1 MDIKEQKEQ
10 QPAQKKTQTQQIVEQ
25 LEKGVSEVYK
35 SEQYKQYLSVMSKF
49 HSYSYNNILLIAMQC
64 PSATMVAGYES
75 WQRLFKRHVS
85 KGEKAIKILAPCP
98 YKKVILQDVTDPITH
113 QPIRDAQGNTVKE
126 KVQITIPAF
135 RPVSVFDVSQTEGEP
150 LPEMATVQELIGEVD
165 GFDALQEII
174 ESMAPCAIYHRDIEG
189 SAKGYFSP
197 DKNEIV
203 IKNGLAQQQEI
214 KTMIHEIAH
223 SLLHNSEKIKES
235 KTKISRNDMEVQ
247 AESVAYTVCSA
258 LGIDTSEYSFGYI
271 AGWSQGKDIKEL
283 KSALDLICDTAS
295 SMIFHI
301 ENKLTERYEEKYG
314 KKHGESALVETI
326 GEMEKTQKHRG
337 LHK

>member
-1 MDIKEQKEQ
+1 MEIKEKIE

-25 LEKGVSEVYK
+25 LEKGVSEVFE
-35 SEQYKQYLSVMSKF
+35 SDQYKQYLQVMSKF

-64 PSATMVAGYES
+64 PGATMVAGYES

-98 YKKVILQDVTDPITH
+98 YKKVIMQDVTDPITH
-113 QPIRDAQGNTVKE
+113 QPLKNSNGEVIKE

-150 LPEMATVQELIGEVD
+150 LPEMASVQELIGEVD
-165 GFDALQEII
+165 GFDTLQEIV
-174 ESMAPCAIYHRDIEG
+174 ESMAPCAVYHKDIEG
-189 SAKGYFSP
+189 SAKGYYSP
-197 DKNEIV
+197 ADNQIV
-203 IKNGLAQQQEI
+203 IKNGLSQQQEI

-223 SLLHNSEKIKES
+223 SLLHNSEKMKD
-235 KTKISRNDMEVQ
+235 KKISRNDMEVQ

-258 LGIDTSEYSFGYI
+258 LGIDTSDYSFGYI
-271 AGWSQGKDIKEL
+271 AGWSNGKDIKEL
-283 KSALDLICDTAS
+283 KNALDLICDTSS

-314 KKHGESALVETI
+314 KNHGEAASIEI
-326 GEMEKTQKHRG
+326 MGELEKAGKRKGMHM
-337 LHK
+337 

>member
-1 MDIKEQKEQ
+1 MDTKIIDQE

-25 LEKGVSEVYK
+25 LEKGVSEVFE
-35 SEQYKQYLSVMSKF
+35 SDQYKQYLQVMSKF

-64 PSATMVAGYES
+64 PGATMVAGYES
-75 WQRLFKRHVS
+75 WQRLFKRHVC

-98 YKKVILQDVTDPITH
+98 YKKVIMQDVTDPITH
-113 QPIRDAQGNTVKE
+113 QPLKNSNGEVIKE

-165 GFDALQEII
+165 GFDTLQEIV
-174 ESMAPCAIYHRDIEG
+174 ESMAPCAVYHKDIEG
-189 SAKGYFSP
+189 SAKGYYSP
-197 DKNEIV
+197 ADNQIV
-203 IKNGLAQQQEI
+203 IKNGLSQQQEI

-223 SLLHNSEKIKES
+223 SLLHNSEKMKD
-235 KTKISRNDMEVQ
+235 KKISRNDMEVQ

-258 LGIDTSEYSFGYI
+258 LGIDTSDYSFGYI
-271 AGWSQGKDIKEL
+271 AGWSNGKDIKEL
-283 KSALDLICDTAS
+283 KNALDLICDTSS

-314 KKHGESALVETI
+314 KNHGEAASIEI
-326 GEMEKTQKHRG
+326 MGELEKAGKRKGMHM
-337 LHK
+337 

>member
-1 MDIKEQKEQ
+1 MDTLEKEQ

-25 LEKGVSEVYK
+25 LEKGVSEVFE
-35 SEQYKQYLSVMSKF
+35 SEQYKQYLQVMSKF

-64 PSATMVAGYES
+64 PGATMVAGYES

-98 YKKVILQDVTDPITH
+98 YKKVIMQDVTDPITH
-113 QPIRDAQGNTVKE
+113 QPIRDAQGEVIKE

-135 RPVSVFDVSQTEGEP
+135 RPVGVFDVSQTEGEP

-165 GFDALQEII
+165 GFDTLQEIV
-174 ESMAPCAIYHRDIEG
+174 ENMAPCPIYHRDIEG

-197 DKNEIV
+197 KENEIV

-214 KTMIHEIAH
+214 KTMIHEIVH
-223 SLLHNSEKIKES
+223 SLLHNSEKMKD
-235 KTKISRNDMEVQ
+235 KKISRNDMEVQ

-295 SMIFHI
+295 TMIFHV
-301 ENKLTERYEEKYG
+301 ENKLTERYKEKYG
-314 KKHGESALVETI
+314 KKHGESALVDIEGET
-326 GEMEKTQKHRG
+326 EKVQKHRG

>member
-1 MDIKEQKEQ
+1 MDTKIIDQE

-25 LEKGVSEVYK
+25 LEKGVSEVFE
-35 SEQYKQYLSVMSKF
+35 SDQYKQYLQVMSKF

-64 PSATMVAGYES
+64 PGATMVAGYES

-98 YKKVILQDVTDPITH
+98 YKKVIMQDVTDPITH
-113 QPIRDAQGNTVKE
+113 QPLKNSNGEVIKE

-165 GFDALQEII
+165 GFDTLQEIV
-174 ESMAPCAIYHRDIEG
+174 ESMAPCAVYHKDIEG
-189 SAKGYFSP
+189 SAKGYYSP
-197 DKNEIV
+197 ADNQMV
-203 IKNGLAQQQEI
+203 IKNGLSQQQEI

-223 SLLHNSEKIKES
+223 SLLHNSEKMKD
-235 KTKISRNDMEVQ
+235 KKISRNDMEVQ

-258 LGIDTSEYSFGYI
+258 LGIDTSDYSFGYI
-271 AGWSQGKDIKEL
+271 AGWSNGKDIKEL
-283 KSALDLICDTAS
+283 KNALDLICDTSS

-314 KKHGESALVETI
+314 KNHGEAASIEI
-326 GEMEKTQKHRG
+326 MGELEKAGKRKGMHM
-337 LHK
+337 

>member
-1 MDIKEQKEQ
+1 MDTKIIDQE

-25 LEKGVSEVYK
+25 LEKGVSEVFE
-35 SEQYKQYLSVMSKF
+35 SDQYKQYLQVMSKF

-64 PSATMVAGYES
+64 PGATMVAGFES

-98 YKKVILQDVTDPITH
+98 YKKVIMQDVTDPITH
-113 QPIRDAQGNTVKE
+113 QPIRDAKGEVIKE
-126 KVQITIPAF
+126 KVQIMVPAF

-150 LPEMATVQELIGEVD
+150 LPEMATVQELLGEVD
-165 GFDALQEII
+165 GFDTLQEIV
-174 ESMAPCAIYHRDIEG
+174 ESMAPCALYHRDIEG
-189 SAKGYFSP
+189 SAKGYYSP

-203 IKNGLAQQQEI
+203 IKNGLSQQQEI
-214 KTMIHEIAH
+214 KTLIHEIAH
-223 SLLHNSEKIKES
+223 SLLHNSEKVKES

-258 LGIDTSEYSFGYI
+258 LGIDTSDYSFGYI
-271 AGWSQGKDIKEL
+271 AGWSNGKDIKEL
-283 KSALDLICDTAS
+283 KNALDLICDTSS

-314 KKHGESALVETI
+314 KNHGEAASIEI
-326 GEMEKTQKHRG
+326 MGELEKAGKHRG

>member
-1 MDIKEQKEQ
+1 MDTKIIDQE
-10 QPAQKKTQTQQIVEQ
+10 QPAQKKTQTQQIIEQ
-25 LEKGVSEVYK
+25 LEKGVSEVFD
-35 SEQYKQYLSVMSKF
+35 SEQYKQYLQVMSKF

-64 PSATMVAGYES
+64 PGATMVAGYES

-98 YKKVILQDVTDPITH
+98 YKKVIMQDVTDPITH
-113 QPIRDAQGNTVKE
+113 QPLKNSNGEVIKE

-165 GFDALQEII
+165 GFNDMQEIL
-174 ESMAPCAIYHRDIEG
+174 ENMAPCAVYHKEIEG
-189 SAKGYFSP
+189 TAKGYYSP
-197 DKNEIV
+197 VDNQIV
-203 IKNGLAQQQEI
+203 IKNGLSQQQEI
-214 KTMIHEIAH
+214 KTLIHEIAH
-223 SLLHNSEKIKES
+223 SLLHNSEKMKD
-235 KTKISRNDMEVQ
+235 KKISRNDMEVQ

-258 LGIDTSEYSFGYI
+258 LGIDTSDYSFGYI
-271 AGWSQGKDIKEL
+271 AGWSKGKEIKEL
-283 KSALDLICDTAS
+283 KNALDLICDTAS
-295 SMIFHI
+295 TMIFHI

-314 KKHGESALVETI
+314 KKHGEAALVEIT
-326 GEMEKTQKHRG
+326 GEMEKTQKHKG

>member
-25 LEKGVSEVYK
+25 LEQGVSEVFE
-35 SEQYKQYLSVMSKF
+35 SDQYKQYLSVMSKF

-98 YKKVILQDVTDPITH
+98 YRRTILQDVTDPITH
-113 QPIRDAQGNTVKE
+113 QPIRDAQGEVVKE

-165 GFDALQEII
+165 GFNDMQEIL
-174 ESMAPCAIYHRDIEG
+174 ENMAPCAIYHRDIEG

-223 SLLHNSEKIKES
+223 SLLHNSEKMKD
-235 KTKISRNDMEVQ
+235 KKISRNDMEVQ
-247 AESVAYTVCSA
+247 AESVAFTVCSA
-258 LGIDTSEYSFGYI
+258 LGIDTSDYSFGYI
-271 AGWSQGKDIKEL
+271 AGWSQGKEIKEL
-283 KSALDLICDTAS
+283 KNALDLICDTAS

-314 KKHGESALVETI
+314 KKHGEAALIDITGET
-326 GEMEKTQKHRG
+326 EKVQKHKG

>member
-1 MDIKEQKEQ
+1 MDIKEQIE

-25 LEKGVSEVYK
+25 LEQGVSEVFE
-35 SEQYKQYLSVMSKF
+35 SEPYKQYLQVMSKF

-75 WQRLFKRHVS
+75 WQRLFKRHVC
-85 KGEKAIKILAPCP
+85 KNEKAIKILAPCP
-98 YKKVILQDVTDPITH
+98 YKRTILQDVTDPITH
-113 QPIRDAQGNTVKE
+113 QPIRDAQGNIVKE
-126 KVQITIPAF
+126 KVQIMVPAF

-165 GFDALQEII
+165 GFDTLQEII
-174 ESMAPCAIYHRDIEG
+174 ESMAPCAIYHKDIEG

-223 SLLHNSEKIKES
+223 SLLHNSEKMKD
-235 KTKISRNDMEVQ
+235 KKISRNDMEVQ

-314 KKHGESALVETI
+314 KKHGESALETI
-326 GEMEKTQKHRG
+326 GETEKVQKHRG

>member
-1 MDIKEQKEQ
+1 MDTKIIDQE
-10 QPAQKKTQTQQIVEQ
+10 QPAQKKTQTQQTVEQ
-25 LEKGVSEVYK
+25 LEKGVSEVFE
-35 SEQYKQYLSVMSKF
+35 SDQYKQYLQVMSKF

-64 PSATMVAGYES
+64 PGATMVAGYES

-98 YKKVILQDVTDPITH
+98 YKKVIMQDVTDPITH
-113 QPIRDAQGNTVKE
+113 QPLKNSNGEVIKE

-165 GFDALQEII
+165 GFDTLQEIV
-174 ESMAPCAIYHRDIEG
+174 ESMAPCAVYHKDIEG
-189 SAKGYFSP
+189 SAKGYYSP
-197 DKNEIV
+197 ADNQIV
-203 IKNGLAQQQEI
+203 IKNGLSQQQEI

-223 SLLHNSEKIKES
+223 SLLHNSEKMKD
-235 KTKISRNDMEVQ
+235 KKISRNDMEVQ

-258 LGIDTSEYSFGYI
+258 LGIDTSDYSFGYI
-271 AGWSQGKDIKEL
+271 AGWSNGKDIKEL
-283 KSALDLICDTAS
+283 KNALDLICDTSS

-314 KKHGESALVETI
+314 KNHGEAASIEI
-326 GEMEKTQKHRG
+326 MGELEKAGKRKGMHM
-337 LHK
+337 

>member
-1 MDIKEQKEQ
+1 MDTKIIDQE

-25 LEKGVSEVYK
+25 LEQGVSEVFE

-113 QPIRDAQGNTVKE
+113 QPIRDAQGNIVKE

-165 GFDALQEII
+165 GFDTLQEVI

-189 SAKGYFSP
+189 SAKGYYSP
-197 DKNEIV
+197 ADNQIV
-203 IKNGLAQQQEI
+203 IKNGLSQQQEI

-223 SLLHNSEKIKES
+223 SLLHNSEKLKD
-235 KTKISRNDMEVQ
+235 KKISRNDMEVQ
-247 AESVAYTVCSA
+247 ALYSA
-258 LGIDTSEYSFGYI
+258 F
-271 AGWSQGKDIKEL
+271 QNVNHFKE
-283 KSALDLICDTAS
+283 C
-295 SMIFHI
+295 
-301 ENKLTERYEEKYG
+301 
-314 KKHGESALVETI
+314 
-326 GEMEKTQKHRG
+326 
-337 LHK
+337 

>member
-1 MDIKEQKEQ
+1 MDTLEKEQ

-25 LEKGVSEVYK
+25 LEKGVSEVFE
-35 SEQYKQYLSVMSKF
+35 SEQYKQYLQVMSKF

-64 PSATMVAGYES
+64 PGATMVAGYES

-98 YKKVILQDVTDPITH
+98 YKKIILQDVTDPITH
-113 QPIRDAQGNTVKE
+113 QPLKNSNGEVIKE

-165 GFDALQEII
+165 GFNDMQEIL
-174 ESMAPCAIYHRDIEG
+174 ENMAPCAVYHKEIEG
-189 SAKGYFSP
+189 TAKGYYSP
-197 DKNEIV
+197 VDNQIV
-203 IKNGLAQQQEI
+203 IKNGLSQQQEI
-214 KTMIHEIAH
+214 KTLIHEIAH
-223 SLLHNSEKIKES
+223 SLLHNSEKMKD
-235 KTKISRNDMEVQ
+235 KKISRNDMEVQ

-258 LGIDTSEYSFGYI
+258 LGIDTSDYSFGYI
-271 AGWSQGKDIKEL
+271 AGWSKGKEIKEL
-283 KSALDLICDTAS
+283 KNALDLICDTAS
-295 SMIFHI
+295 TMIFHI

-314 KKHGESALVETI
+314 KKHGESALVDLAGET
-326 GEMEKTQKHRG
+326 EKTQKHKG

>member
-1 MDIKEQKEQ
+1 MDTLEKEQ

-25 LEKGVSEVYK
+25 LEQGVSEVFE

-64 PSATMVAGYES
+64 PGATMVAGYES

-98 YKKVILQDVTDPITH
+98 YKKIILQDVTDPVTH
-113 QPIRDAQGNTVKE
+113 QPIRDAQGNIVKE
-126 KVQITIPAF
+126 KVQIMVPAF

-150 LPEMATVQELIGEVD
+150 LPEMTTVQELIGEVD
-165 GFDALQEII
+165 GFNDMQEIL
-174 ESMAPCAIYHRDIEG
+174 ENMAPCAVYHKEIEG
-189 SAKGYFSP
+189 TAKGYYSP
-197 DKNEIV
+197 ADNQIV
-203 IKNGLAQQQEI
+203 IKNGLSQQQEI
-214 KTMIHEIAH
+214 KTLIHEIAH
-223 SLLHNSEKIKES
+223 SLLHNSEKMKD
-235 KTKISRNDMEVQ
+235 KKISRNDMEVQ

-258 LGIDTSEYSFGYI
+258 LGIDTSDYSFGYI
-271 AGWSQGKDIKEL
+271 AGWSNGKDIKEL
-283 KSALDLICDTAS
+283 KNALDLICDTSS

-314 KKHGESALVETI
+314 KKHGEAASIEI
-326 GEMEKTQKHRG
+326 MGELEKAQKHRG

>member
-1 MDIKEQKEQ
+1 MDTKIIDQE
-10 QPAQKKTQTQQIVEQ
+10 QPAQKKTQTQQILER
-25 LEKGVSEVYK
+25 LEKGVSEVFE
-35 SEQYKQYLSVMSKF
+35 SDQYKQYLQVMSKF

-64 PSATMVAGYES
+64 PGATMVAGYES

-98 YKKVILQDVTDPITH
+98 YKKVIMQDVTDPITH
-113 QPIRDAQGNTVKE
+113 QPLKNSNGEVIKE
-126 KVQITIPAF
+126 KVQIMVPAF

-150 LPEMATVQELIGEVD
+150 LPEMATVQELLGEVD
-165 GFDALQEII
+165 GFDILQEIV
-174 ESMAPCAIYHRDIEG
+174 ESMAPCAVYHKDIEG
-189 SAKGYFSP
+189 SAKGYYSP
-197 DKNEIV
+197 ADNQIV
-203 IKNGLAQQQEI
+203 IKNGLSQQQEI

-223 SLLHNSEKIKES
+223 SLLHNSEKMKD
-235 KTKISRNDMEVQ
+235 KKISRNDMEVQ

-258 LGIDTSEYSFGYI
+258 LGIDTSDYSFGYI
-271 AGWSQGKDIKEL
+271 AGWSNGKDIKEL
-283 KSALDLICDTAS
+283 KNALDLICDTSS

-314 KKHGESALVETI
+314 KNHGEAASIEI
-326 GEMEKTQKHRG
+326 MGELEKAGKHRG

>member
-1 MDIKEQKEQ
+1 MDTLEKEQ

-25 LEKGVSEVYK
+25 LEKGVSEVFQ
-35 SEQYKQYLSVMSKF
+35 SEQYKQYLQVMSKF

-75 WQRLFKRHVS
+75 WQRLFKRHVC
-85 KGEKAIKILAPCP
+85 KNEKAIKILAPCP
-98 YKKVILQDVTDPITH
+98 YKRTILQDVTDPITH
-113 QPIRDAQGNTVKE
+113 QPIRDAQGNIVKE
-126 KVQITIPAF
+126 KVQIMVPAF

-165 GFDALQEII
+165 GFDTLQEII
-174 ESMAPCAIYHRDIEG
+174 ESMAPCAIYHKDIEG

-223 SLLHNSEKIKES
+223 SLLHNSEKMKD
-235 KTKISRNDMEVQ
+235 KKISRNDMEVQ

-314 KKHGESALVETI
+314 KKHGESALIDI

>member
-1 MDIKEQKEQ
+1 MDTKIIDQE

-25 LEKGVSEVYK
+25 LEKGVSEVFQ

-64 PSATMVAGYES
+64 PGATMVAGFES
-75 WQRLFKRHVS
+75 WQRLFKRHVL

-113 QPIRDAQGNTVKE
+113 QPIRDAQGNIVRE

-135 RPVSVFDVSQTEGEP
+135 RPVSVFDVSQTGGEP

-165 GFDALQEII
+165 GFDAIQEIV
-174 ESMAPCAIYHRDIEG
+174 ESMAPCALYHRDIEG
-189 SAKGYFSP
+189 SAKGYYSP

-203 IKNGLAQQQEI
+203 IKNGLSQQQEI
-214 KTMIHEIAH
+214 KTLIHEIVH
-223 SLLHNSEKIKES
+223 SLLHNSEKVKES

-258 LGIDTSEYSFGYI
+258 LGIDTSDYSFGYI
-271 AGWSQGKDIKEL
+271 AGWSQGKEIKEL
-283 KSALDLICDTAS
+283 KNALDLICDTAS

-314 KKHGESALVETI
+314 KKHGESALVDITGET
-326 GEMEKTQKHRG
+326 EKTQKHRG